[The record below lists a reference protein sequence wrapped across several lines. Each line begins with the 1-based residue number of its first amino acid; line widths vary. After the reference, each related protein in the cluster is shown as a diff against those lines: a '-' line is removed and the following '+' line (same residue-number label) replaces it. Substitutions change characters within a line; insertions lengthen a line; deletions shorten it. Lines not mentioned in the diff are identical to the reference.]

1 MFGPFR
7 GGIPFCRVGLQRRKR
22 AVALDYETKSSYAV
36 TLTTGSVSVDHTLT
50 ITDVDDTG
58 SYTTVKGDV
67 NNDGVFNGADVVF
80 LASWVASLQTQV
92 AEASADPNF
101 TAKADVNGDGQANGA
116 DVVYMASSVA
126 SLPGYVISGNI
137 AAAAA
142 ASHAAAASVQQTEP
156 TAAILA
162 TAAVRRAPLPRP
174 AAYTHPLG
182 DTGASDSIETVDIFA
197 GL

>member
-22 AVALDYETKSSYAV
+22 AVALDYETKTSYAV
-36 TLTTGSVSVDHTLT
+36 TLTTGSVSVDHTLA
-50 ITDVDDTG
+50 ITDVVEG

-67 NNDGVFNGADVVF
+67 NNDGIFNGADVVF
-80 LASWVASLQTQV
+80 QASWVASLPTQV

-126 SLPGYVISGNI
+126 GLPGYVISGNI

-142 ASHAAAASVQQTEP
+142 ASHAAAASVQQVDP
-156 TAAILA
+156 LRAILA
-162 TAAVRRAPLPRP
+162 TKAVRRVALPRP

-182 DTGASDSIETVDIFA
+182 DTESSDTIETLDIFA